1 MRTGDISTFV
11 MHELSTASRLHQSP
25 VQLFFNLTSINE
37 SMTWQVKYFPL
48 TVKQTPFFF
57 TLVLS
62 LFFLARVI
70 SSLAYPNLFGNKRLS
85 CCCCGYS
92 QTKDCVPV
100 SLIQSLQE
108 IVIAKFILV
117 GCISNELIYA
127 RAFESNH
134 I

>member
-1 MRTGDISTFV
+1 MASQIFSFNSQTNSLLFHSCFV
-11 MHELSTASRLHQSP
+11 P
-25 VQLFFNLTSINE
+25 V
-37 SMTWQVKYFPL
+37 
-48 TVKQTPFFF
+48 
-57 TLVLS
+57 
-62 LFFLARVI
+62 FLARVI
-70 SSLAYPNLFGNKRLS
+70 SSLAYLNLFGNKRLS
-85 CCCCGYS
+85 CCGYS